1 MIFLQIAWSN
11 LIRNRRRTVVTLLA
25 IMVGIA
31 MMVFANGFT
40 DGLSKQ
46 WANSMI
52 DQTDGHLQ
60 VHHKDFYK
68 YGVSD
73 LERIYIPDPGALMER
88 IRENTHV
95 VSVMPRVSLG
105 GMLGKD
111 DNSTIF
117 AGAMSDLASLDATL
131 PAHANLIVE
140 GQALSPDDPDGVVVG
155 KALAKSI
162 GAGVGD
168 DLVVLSSTV
177 YGDQSAALVTIR
189 GLFQNKDNP
198 EAESAFILGGL
209 SEQIREDLLDIG
221 GGATELIV
229 RIDDMDNVNA
239 VSGWLNQQFAERRE
253 PWIVQPWYDNE
264 EFSLLMGIF
273 NGIRI
278 AVLIVLALIVSFIIS
293 STLMM
298 SIFERV
304 QEVGS
309 MRAVGMENGNVYKL
323 LYLEYLLTT
332 VLGGLIGIAVGAL
345 LVMLGNYTGITISGG
360 VFEGVHPVLE
370 LQNVLISFFVP
381 LLVAAVFALFPI
393 RSSCRM
399 SVVDSLN
406 YN

>member
-40 DGLSKQ
+40 DGLSRQ
-46 WANSMI
+46 WADSMI
-52 DQTDGHLQ
+52 DRTDGHLQ

-73 LERIYIPDPGALMER
+73 MERIYMQDPEGLMEV
-88 IRENTHV
+88 IQQNPHV
-95 VSVMPRVSLG
+95 VSVMPRVSIG

-117 AGAMSDLASLDATL
+117 AAAMTDIDALDATL

-168 DLVVLSSTV
+168 DLVILSSTV
-177 YGDQSAALVTIR
+177 YGDQSAALVTVR
-189 GLFQNKDNP
+189 GLFQDKNNAN
-198 EAESAFILGGL
+198 AESAFILGGL

-229 RIDDMDNVNA
+229 RIDDMDNVEA
-239 VSGWLNQQFAERRE
+239 VSGWLNQRFAERGA

-264 EFSLLMGIF
+264 GFSMLMGIF

-298 SIFERV
+298 SIFERI

-309 MRAVGMENGNVYKL
+309 MRAVGMENGSVYRL
-323 LYLEYLLTT
+323 FYIEYVMTT
-332 VLGGLIGIAVGAL
+332 VLGGLIGIVVGAL
-345 LVMLGNYTGITISGG
+345 LVALGNYTGITISSGI
-360 VFEGVHPVLE
+360 FEGVRPVLQ